1 MAPHRIATY
10 SINGTTEYGA
20 VVDGGIIDLAARY
33 AAEFPTLREV
43 IAAGSLTKLAEEGA
57 RRPPDYAL
65 DAITWRPPIPAP
77 EKIICIGVNYPDRNA
92 EYKDGQGAPKFPS
105 MFMRTPRSFVG
116 HLSPLVRPRASAQL
130 DYEGEVVLVIGKAG
144 RHISEATAL
153 DHIAAI
159 TLCNEGTIRDWV
171 RHAKFNVTQG
181 KNFDSTGSLGPW
193 LVPYTDEKQIADIRL
208 TTRVNGETRQD
219 DRTKRL
225 IFGFRYLINYISTFT
240 TLMPGDVIVT
250 GTPTG
255 AGARFDPPRYLKPGD
270 VVEVEA
276 DGIGV
281 LRNGVID
288 EAP

>member
-1 MAPHRIATY
+1 MTPPRLATY
-10 SINGTTEYGA
+10 SINGTPKYGA
-20 VVDGGIIDLAARY
+20 VVDGGIVDLSARF
-33 AAEFPTLREV
+33 AKDFPTLREV
-43 IAAGSLTKLAEEGA
+43 IAAGALAKFAEDAA
-57 RRPPDYAL
+57 RHQPDHAL
-65 DAITWRPPIPAP
+65 DAITWKPPIHAP

-92 EYKDGQGAPKFPS
+92 EYKDGQDAPKFPS

-116 HLSPLVRPRASAQL
+116 HNTPLVRPRASSQL

-144 RHISEATAL
+144 RHIPESTAL
-153 DHIAAI
+153 DHVAAI

-181 KNFDSTGSLGPW
+181 KNFDGTGSLGPW
-193 LVPYTDEKQIADIRL
+193 IVPYADEKQIADIRL

-219 DRTKRL
+219 DRTSRL

-240 TLMPGDVIVT
+240 TLVPGDVIVT

-276 DGIGV
+276 ENIGV

-288 EAP
+288 EAI